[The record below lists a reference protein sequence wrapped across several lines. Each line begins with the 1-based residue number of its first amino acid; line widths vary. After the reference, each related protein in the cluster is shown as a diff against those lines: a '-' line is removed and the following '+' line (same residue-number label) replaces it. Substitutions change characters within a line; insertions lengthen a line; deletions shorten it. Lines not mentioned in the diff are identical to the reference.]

1 VDVITLV
8 LSLHGY
14 VVTDNSRQVVL
25 QLIRKVQLQNNQQNG
40 SATVQQLNES
50 AVVAAGAAVERL
62 PKIRKAA

>member
-1 VDVITLV
+1 
-8 LSLHGY
+8 
-14 VVTDNSRQVVL
+14 VTDNSRQVVL